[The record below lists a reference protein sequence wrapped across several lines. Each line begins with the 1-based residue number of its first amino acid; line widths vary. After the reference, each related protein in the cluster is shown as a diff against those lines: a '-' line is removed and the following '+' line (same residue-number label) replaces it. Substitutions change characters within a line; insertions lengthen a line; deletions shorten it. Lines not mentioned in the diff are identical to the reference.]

1 MLFLSIERRIDSK
14 RIPKKFRKLNKTF
27 IDHLKYR
34 KGGVF
39 EPFPRDTSFLGKE
52 DSENIVLVLRRHW
65 QFLIPTMVSVFLL
78 LLLPLVITILIPA
91 ESRNYTFLFSVF
103 LISFLLSASLSLF
116 AYVKWFYNVNIITDK
131 RVVDID
137 FYSLFFHKMTEARL
151 DKIED
156 ITFKQIGVLSNIFDV
171 GTIYIQTAGAKSEI
185 EFDGIHKPKEVQD
198 ILSDLLQSKKEGA
211 I

>member
-1 MLFLSIERRIDSK
+1 MLFLSMERTIDSK
-14 RIPKKFRKLNKTF
+14 RIPRKFRKLDKTF
-27 IDHLKYR
+27 INHLKHQR
-34 KGGVF
+34 GGLFV
-39 EPFPRDTSFLGKE
+39 PFPRNTSFLGKE

-65 QFLIPTMVSVFLL
+65 LSLIPTIVGVFFL
-78 LLLPLVITILIPA
+78 LLLPLIVTFLIPL
-91 ESRNYTFLFSVF
+91 ESRNNTFLFSVF

>member
-1 MLFLSIERRIDSK
+1 MEKAIDSK
-14 RIPKKFRKLNKTF
+14 CIPRKFRKLDKTF
-27 IDHLKYR
+27 INHLKHQR
-34 KGGVF
+34 GGLFV
-39 EPFPRDTSFLGKE
+39 PFPRNTSFLGKE

-65 QFLIPTMVSVFLL
+65 LSLIPTIVGVFFL
-78 LLLPLVITILIPA
+78 LLLPLIVTFLIPL
-91 ESRNYTFLFSVF
+91 ESRNNTFLFSVF

>member
-1 MLFLSIERRIDSK
+1 MERTIDSK
-14 RIPKKFRKLNKTF
+14 CIPRKFRKLDKTF
-27 IDHLKYR
+27 INHLKYR
-34 KGGVF
+34 RGGFF
-39 EPFPRDTSFLGKE
+39 EPFPKNTSFLGKE

-65 QFLIPTMVSVFLL
+65 LSLIPTIVSVFVL
-78 LLLPLVITILIPA
+78 LLLPFIVTSLTPS
-91 ESRNYTFLFSVF
+91 ESRNYAFLFSVF
-103 LISFLLSASLSLF
+103 LISILLSISLSLF

-156 ITFKQIGVLSNIFDV
+156 ITFKQVGVFANMLDV
-171 GTIYIQTAGAKSEI
+171 GTIYIQTAGTKSEI

>member
-1 MLFLSIERRIDSK
+1 MEKAIDSK
-14 RIPKKFRKLNKTF
+14 CIPRKFRKLDKTF
-27 IDHLKYR
+27 LKHLKYR
-34 KGGVF
+34 RGGVF
-39 EPFPRDTSFLGKE
+39 EPFPRNTSFLGKE

-65 QFLIPTMVSVFLL
+65 LSIVPTIVSVFLL
-78 LLLPLVITILIPA
+78 LLLPLLVTFLIST
-91 ESRNYTFLFSVF
+91 ESRNGLFLFSFF

-156 ITFKQIGVLSNIFDV
+156 ITFKQIGVLSNMFDV

-185 EFDGIHKPKEVQD
+185 AFEGIHKPKEVQD
-198 ILSDLLQSKKEGA
+198 ILSDLLESKREGK